1 MSEHLWIGN
10 VPPEATDDD
19 VAELAKKYSGLD
31 CKVVQ
36 HVEGDGSRPARV
48 LEFVGAPLGA
58 VDTLA
63 LRLAGMYWRERE
75 LHAARVTP
83 HEGEGKS

>member
-10 VPPEATDDD
+10 VPPEATDEEV
-19 VAELAKKYSGLD
+19 VALAKKYSELEG
-31 CKVVQ
+31 KVVQ
-36 HVEGDGSRPARV
+36 RLEGDGSRPVRV

-63 LRLAGMYWRERE
+63 LRLAGMYWKERQ
-75 LHAARVTP
+75 LHAYKIQHDPSKA
-83 HEGEGKS
+83 

>member
-1 MSEHLWIGN
+1 MSERLWIGN
-10 VPPEATDDD
+10 VPPEATDDE
-19 VAELAKKYSGLD
+19 VAELAKKYCGGLD

-36 HVEGDGSRPARV
+36 HVDGDGTRPARI

-63 LRLAGMYWRERE
+63 LRLAGMYWKDRE
-75 LHAARVTP
+75 LHAFRVAP
-83 HEGEGKS
+83 HDTAG